1 MNVCVWVTNDLL
13 AASGTDSQWLPLIN
27 STELGLATEKS
38 FPRPKTSLTRRDRT
52 AIIKGMER
60 ERGRGRW
67 SEREWSVSKEREG
80 EQEKCFDV
88 ES

>member
-38 FPRPKTSLTRRDRT
+38 FPRPKTSLTRRDSA
-52 AIIKGMER
+52 AIIKDTERERWSEKERSVSRER
-60 ERGRGRW
+60 ERGR
-67 SEREWSVSKEREG
+67 
-80 EQEKCFDV
+80 EQEKYFDV
-88 ES
+88 GS

>member
-27 STELGLATEKS
+27 STELSLATEKS
-38 FPRPKTSLTRRDRT
+38 FPRPKTSLTRRDST

-67 SEREWSVSKEREG
+67 SEREWSVSKEREREG
-80 EQEKCFDV
+80 ESRKNV
-88 ES
+88 LT